1 MMNPESTRKSIEQ
14 RHGLD
19 WTLAADSGNKGGTGG
34 GPIGTGPGSQGTY
47 GQSGSTYGKGE
58 GASADN
64 VGEEVED
71 IGGNSADAARGQS
84 GEKPPAGKGGTTTAN
99 PSTMGTETI
108 DTSEPDSGP
117 NRSKS

>member
-1 MMNPESTRKSIEQ
+1 MLSLDSIRKSIEE
-14 RHGLD
+14 RHGLERGL
-19 WTLAADSGNKGGTGG
+19 TADPGEKGGTGG

-47 GQSGSTYGKGE
+47 GQSGSPYGKGE
-58 GASADN
+58 GGSADN

-99 PSTMGTETI
+99 RSTMGTETI